1 MEKKVFVT
9 FLALSRKSMG
19 GVEFKL
25 LPEKKRKKNAQ
36 KKFFIQKPTPT
47 QPRSNIGLRKGE
59 REKK

>member
-1 MEKKVFVT
+1 
-9 FLALSRKSMG
+9 MG